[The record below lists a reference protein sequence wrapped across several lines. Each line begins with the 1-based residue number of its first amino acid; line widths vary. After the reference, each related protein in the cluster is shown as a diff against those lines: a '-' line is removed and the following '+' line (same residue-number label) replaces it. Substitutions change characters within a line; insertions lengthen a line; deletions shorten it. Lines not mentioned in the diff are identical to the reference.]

1 MAKRCRNPK
10 TVSGK
15 YDPVGGFYRFIKR
28 SYYSYILCQ
37 KGKLGLILRLKC
49 CTFSV
54 TGWISGKYKINDEIT
69 EINGKGKNG
78 NRKCKN
84 AGIR

>member
-1 MAKRCRNPK
+1 MGKRCSNSNP
-10 TVSGK
+10 VPGK
-15 YDPVGGFYRFIKR
+15 YSPVEGFYRFIKR
-28 SYYSYILCQ
+28 SYYSYFLCQ

-54 TGWISGKYKINDEIT
+54 TGWISVKYKINDEIT

-78 NRKCKN
+78 NGKCKKVV
-84 AGIR
+84 